1 MIEIKTAGTFD
12 FSCIFEND
20 GHVSKDVLDKKLSDG
35 EILIAQLDGVFLGHL
50 RFSYFWDEIPF
61 MNMLVVKEAFR
72 GKGIGSLL
80 VTFWEKEMKKRGFN
94 KVMTS
99 TLECESAQHFYRKL
113 GYRDLGKFMPFENEF
128 ELILGKEL

>member
-1 MIEIKTAGTFD
+1 MIEIKRAGTFD
-12 FSCIFEND
+12 FSSVFEND
-20 GHVSKDVLDKKLSDG
+20 KHITRDMLDKKIDNG
-35 EILIAQLDGVFLGHL
+35 EILVAQLDGVFLGHL

-80 VTFWEKEMKKRGFN
+80 VTFWEEDMKKRGFN

-113 GYRDLGKFMPFENEF
+113 GYRELGKFMPFENEY